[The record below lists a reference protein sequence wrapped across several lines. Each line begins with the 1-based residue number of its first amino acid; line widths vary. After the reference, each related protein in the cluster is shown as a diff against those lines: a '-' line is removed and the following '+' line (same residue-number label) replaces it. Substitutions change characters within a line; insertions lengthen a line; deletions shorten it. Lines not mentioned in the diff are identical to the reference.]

1 MAAPLLPAAAAADSW
16 VVFALL
22 STSATL
28 GLEMGKTQAGRT
40 ISGPICAMGI
50 MFAAAALGILP
61 PASSQVLQAQSL
73 AVRLATPLL
82 LLGTDLRAVASKAGK
97 LLPAFLVGSVG
108 TLAGTLTAIAL
119 LRSPLAK
126 AFGAG
131 EGLKVAC
138 ALAAKNIGGG
148 INFVAVSG
156 ALGLSPAAVGAALA
170 ADNVMALLYFPMCS
184 WLGREQPEE
193 RISSRRGEASLMGG
207 ERVAS
212 SEGQKRPLIGE
223 TKRRGKIDFS
233 ATDASQGSEAPRSS
247 VAVEEEMEGRMGA
260 AEQSACLSVALC
272 VGALSQHLAGAGYD
286 VPLAT
291 MLTVGLATLAPR
303 LMRPLSTAGDQM
315 GTLVL
320 YLFFASAGW
329 TGGGVSSSLMAGG
342 PVLLSFLLI
351 LYTVHLSIIAA
362 VGELMRRSRF
372 FRLPLLLVASNANI
386 GGPATASALAKGN
399 GWPSLVTPALLVGNL
414 GYVVATPVCLLLF
427 SIL

>member
-1 MAAPLLPAAAAADSW
+1 
-16 VVFALL
+16 
-22 STSATL
+22 
-28 GLEMGKTQAGRT
+28 
-40 ISGPICAMGI
+40 
-50 MFAAAALGILP
+50 
-61 PASSQVLQAQSL
+61 
-73 AVRLATPLL
+73 
-82 LLGTDLRAVASKAGK
+82 
-97 LLPAFLVGSVG
+97 
-108 TLAGTLTAIAL
+108 
-119 LRSPLAK
+119 
-126 AFGAG
+126 
-131 EGLKVAC
+131 
-138 ALAAKNIGGG
+138 
-148 INFVAVSG
+148 
-156 ALGLSPAAVGAALA
+156 
-170 ADNVMALLYFPMCS
+170 
-184 WLGREQPEE
+184 
-193 RISSRRGEASLMGG
+193 
-207 ERVAS
+207 
-212 SEGQKRPLIGE
+212 
-223 TKRRGKIDFS
+223 
-233 ATDASQGSEAPRSS
+233 
-247 VAVEEEMEGRMGA
+247 MGA